1 MTFILKNLYT
11 KHELTKKYL
20 FSDIGTWKSLVE
32 LNLGTNQI
40 NKLPDDIAELQSL
53 EVRNCLLCLS
63 NIRFFYKM
71 IRNGELFNGII

>member
-1 MTFILKNLYT
+1 MALHLPF
-11 KHELTKKYL
+11 

-53 EVRNCLLCLS
+53 EVRNCLPCFS
-63 NIRFFYKM
+63 NIRLNFLS
-71 IRNGELFNGII
+71 NGEN